1 MAHTFALPGS
11 AVLAGAL
18 LLTAFTATESFA
30 AEPKTQRV
38 GVAAAVKP
46 DATSQPPGGAMKT
59 LKLGKSMVYNERID
73 TSGAGLVQVLLV
85 DGSTFTVGPGSS
97 LVIDRF
103 VYDPKTGKG
112 DLVATFGK
120 GALRFIGGKL
130 SKDSDGI
137 TVKTPAGALTV
148 RGGIF
153 QGIVQSGNR
162 AIFTFVFGEY
172 LSLRRGGQVYTIKN
186 AGNLFSIGDGGPL
199 IRKTTQADANRI
211 LAAVSNNS
219 FGQKVIK
226 VKSQPWPKYYGFQP
240 TGWSDQPFVK
250 GLYYDT
256 VTGDLIRNMQPPRVD
271 VTAPPVVVNTPPV
284 ITPPPVV
291 VPQLQPTTCGSF
303 CN

>member
-1 MAHTFALPGS
+1 MMAKSAAPLGS
-11 AVLAGAL
+11 ALLAGAL
-18 LLTAFTATESFA
+18 LLSSFIAFEAQA
-30 AEPKTQRV
+30 GKRV
-38 GVAAAVKP
+38 GVAAAVTP
-46 DATSQPPGGAMKT
+46 QATSQAPGAEMRT
-59 LKLGKSMVYNERID
+59 LKIGKSVVYNERID
-73 TSGAGLVQVLLV
+73 TSGSGVVQVLLV

-120 GALRFIGGKL
+120 GALRFVGGKL
-130 SKDSDGI
+130 SKDPDGI

-162 AIFTFVFGEY
+162 AIFAFVFGEY
-172 LSLRRGGQVYTIKN
+172 LMLKRGGHVHVIKTP
-186 AGNLFSIGDGGPL
+186 GTLFSIGNGGPL
-199 IRKTTQADANRI
+199 IRKTTAADANRI
-211 LAAVSNNS
+211 LAAVSNKS

-226 VKSQPWPKYYGFQP
+226 VKGQPWPKYYGFQP

-271 VTAPPVVVNTPPV
+271 VAAPPVVVNTPPV
-284 ITPPPVV
+284 VTAPPVV
-291 VPQLQPTTCGSF
+291 VPQLPPTCGSF